1 MILILIAKAFYFM
14 LPAYFSNMAPVIMKN
29 SFRRLAVPVDSGKR
43 LAGKE
48 IFGSHKTYR
57 GIVFG
62 IAFGIL
68 AAFFQYALYS
78 IGFFK
83 EISLVDYN
91 HWAIIGFLLGAGAI
105 AGDLVESFFKRRIG
119 IPSGKAFIPFDQVDF
134 VIGALVFI
142 SFYAIV
148 QIDIAIVILAIS
160 FVLDV
165 AVNHFSF
172 YLGLRKEKW

>member
-1 MILILIAKAFYFM
+1 MEFLPYF
-14 LPAYFSNMAPVIMKN
+14 LVSAASYFGLVAGSTIMK
-29 SFRRLAVPVDSGKR
+29 LAYSEKDELRQILFMIRKGLLFIIFVTAVFFTFGNTPVSLGFA
-43 LAGKE
+43 L
-48 IFGSHKTYR
+48 F
-57 GIVFG
+57 F
-62 IAFGIL
+62 
-68 AAFFQYALYS
+68 AAL
-78 IGFFK
+78 
-83 EISLVDYN
+83 
-91 HWAIIGFLLGAGAI
+91 
-105 AGDLVESFFKRRIG
+105 SFFKRRIG

-148 QIDIAIVILAIS
+148 PIDIAIVILAIS